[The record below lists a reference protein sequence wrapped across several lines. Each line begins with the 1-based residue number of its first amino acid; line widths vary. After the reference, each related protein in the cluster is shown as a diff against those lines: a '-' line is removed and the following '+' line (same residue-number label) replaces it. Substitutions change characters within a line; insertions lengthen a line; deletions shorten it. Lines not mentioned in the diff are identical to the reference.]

1 MTTKPATSQ
10 IPEIRPAGRSRL
22 AEGFASGN
30 GGAITM
36 IACFLRDL
44 RGGIAMTFSLALVP
58 LLGCVALAVDVSTW
72 MSARTE
78 LQRIADGAAIT
89 SARELRVGF
98 TTPEQIAEA
107 ARAYAEAAIATG
119 AKTAISPFVT
129 AEVSE
134 DRDAV
139 TIAVSSEVSPIFSRI
154 LNTPMTHVAVTA
166 TAQLSGREPVCMIGT
181 TTSSSSSSTSG
192 IRLRDTAHL
201 DADECGIFS
210 NGLGSSS
217 IKIHGSPHL
226 TAGLACAAGAIDR
239 SGGSIDADL
248 QEYCPPIGDPL
259 EHRQSLISDSSICNA
274 AGNLLSPLRYDTPG
288 EHYRSAG
295 PHCRTIIVENGARLI
310 LGSGIHHFA
319 GDGLI
324 VGDGGSVMGNDVTLV
339 FRNGATFEFEEGS
352 TLSFTASR
360 SGSLAGILF
369 IQQLTKDIKDFV
381 ISSNAAR
388 QLLGTIY
395 LPTGHLRIDASAPVA
410 GDSAYTVIVAHEI
423 DIKDQARLVL
433 NTDYAAT
440 DVPVPEGVGPRSQV
454 RLSH

>member
-1 MTTKPATSQ
+1 MSGYAFGK
-10 IPEIRPAGRSRL
+10 GRAIAL
-22 AEGFASGN
+22 AARFV
-30 GGAITM
+30 
-36 IACFLRDL
+36 RDL
-44 RGGIAMTFSLALVP
+44 RGGIAMSFSLALIP

-72 MSARTE
+72 IAARTE

-98 TTPEQIAEA
+98 ATPEQIAEA
-107 ARAYAEAAIATG
+107 ARAYAEASIATG
-119 AKTAISPFVT
+119 AKTAIAPVVT
-129 AEVSE
+129 AEVSD

-139 TIAVSSEVSPIFSRI
+139 TIAVSSEVSPIFSSI
-154 LNTPMTHVAVTA
+154 FNTPMAHVAVSA

-181 TTSSSSSSTSG
+181 TMSSSSSSSAG
-192 IRLRDTAHL
+192 IRLRDSAHL

-210 NGLGSSS
+210 NGLGNSSVR
-217 IKIHGSPHL
+217 IHGSPHL
-226 TAGLACAAGAIDR
+226 TAGLACAAGAIDM
-239 SGGSIDADL
+239 SGGIINADM

-259 EHRQSLISDSSICNA
+259 EHRQSLISDHSLCNA
-274 AGNLLSPLRYDTPG
+274 AGNLLPPVKYDTPG
-288 EHYRSAG
+288 EYFRNAG
-295 PHCRTIIVENGARLI
+295 AHCRAIVVEDGARLRF
-310 LGSGIHHFA
+310 GSGTHHLA

-324 VGDGGSVMGNDVTLV
+324 VRDGGMVEGDDVTLV
-339 FRNGATFEFEEGS
+339 FRNGATFEFDEDS
-352 TLSFTASR
+352 SLSFTASR

-369 IQQLTKDIKDFV
+369 IQQPTKDIEDFV
-381 ISSNAAR
+381 ISSNDAR

-395 LPTGHLRIDASAPVA
+395 LPTGHLTIDGSEPVA

-423 DIKDQARLVL
+423 DISEQARLVL

>member
-1 MTTKPATSQ
+1 MTKSATSKT
-10 IPEIRPAGRSRL
+10 
-22 AEGFASGN
+22 AECRQTGEDETTHGVAFGGGGVFALM
-30 GGAITM
+30 AR
-36 IACFLRDL
+36 FVRDL
-44 RGGIAMTFSLALVP
+44 RGGIAMTFSLALIP

-72 MSARTE
+72 IAARTE
-78 LQRIADGAAIT
+78 LQRVADGAAIT

-98 TTPEQIAEA
+98 ATPEQIAEA

-119 AKTAISPFVT
+119 AKTAIAPLVT

-139 TIAVSSEVSPIFSRI
+139 TVAVSSEVSPIFSSFF
-154 LNTPMTHVAVTA
+154 NTPMAHVAVSA

-181 TTSSSSSSTSG
+181 TTSSSSSSSAG
-192 IRLRDTAHL
+192 IRLRDSAHL

-210 NGLGSSS
+210 NGLGNSS
-217 IKIHGSPHL
+217 IRISGSPHL
-226 TAGLACAAGAIDR
+226 TAGLACAVGAIDM
-239 SGGSIDADL
+239 SGGFINAEM

-288 EHYRSAG
+288 EYFRSAG
-295 PHCRTIIVENGARLI
+295 PHCRTVIVENGAQLI

-324 VGDGGSVMGNDVTLV
+324 VGDGGSVMGDDVTLV

-360 SGSLAGILF
+360 SGSLAGILL
-369 IQQLTKDIKDFV
+369 IQQPTKDIEDFV
-381 ISSNAAR
+381 ISSNDAR

-395 LPTGHLRIDASAPVA
+395 LPTGRLRIDASAPVA
-410 GDSAYTVIVAHEI
+410 ADSAYTVIVAHEI